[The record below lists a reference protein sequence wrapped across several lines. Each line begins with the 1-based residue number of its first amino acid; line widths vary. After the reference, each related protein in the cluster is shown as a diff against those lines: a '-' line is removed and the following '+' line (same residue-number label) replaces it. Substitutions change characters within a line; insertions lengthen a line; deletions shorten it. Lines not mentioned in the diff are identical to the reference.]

1 MLAVFMFRNRNHD
14 DILTNDVYTTVA
26 YKNVSGNRSYSNDD
40 DDVDDDGSEDDSI
53 SKNVS
58 EFVHSSNLER
68 RPAIII
74 NDDFAATPS
83 SQSSSPSPSIIFK
96 SCNIIFI
103 NDKYDGF

>member
-1 MLAVFMFRNRNHD
+1 MGDGLLEVFMFRKRSHG
-14 DILTNDVYTTVA
+14 DIHTNDVYTTVA
-26 YKNVSGNRSYSNDD
+26 YKSVSGNHSYSNDD
-40 DDVDDDGSEDDSI
+40 DDVDDGSQDDFI
-53 SKNVS
+53 SQNVS
-58 EFVHSSNLER
+58 EFVYISTLER

-83 SQSSSPSPSIIFK
+83 SQSSSIIFK

>member
-1 MLAVFMFRNRNHD
+1 MDDGLLEVFMFRKRNHG
-14 DILTNDVYTTVA
+14 DILTNDVYPTVA
-26 YKNVSGNRSYSNDD
+26 YKNACGKHSYDNDD
-40 DDVDDDGSEDDSI
+40 DDDGSEDDSI

-83 SQSSSPSPSIIFK
+83 SSSSSIIFK